1 MDLFELLFHKEI
13 IISIHLRTPN
23 FEAIST
29 TKNTNLVSCV
39 KFCINSLRP
48 LEYRRF
54 ALVMEDFVAVE
65 FFEFFLGMKTHYRFL
80 VRRVHTDIT
89 LDESCPTKEISWVG
103 NKNVEKKS
111 ENAYFVECFRFLL
124 F

>member
-13 IISIHLRTPN
+13 IISIHLRTSE

-29 TKNTNLVSCV
+29 AKNKNLVSHV
-39 KFCINSLRP
+39 NFCINSLRS

-65 FFEFFLGMKTHYRFL
+65 FVEFF
-80 VRRVHTDIT
+80 
-89 LDESCPTKEISWVG
+89 W
-103 NKNVEKKS
+103 
-111 ENAYFVECFRFLL
+111 A
-124 F
+124 